1 MTRRLMRMTRP
12 RGGLGVLKLLQ
23 NPTRTT
29 TIDLVVVIL
38 CASVPDTGSDAY
50 DTAPDAYDTAS
61 DTRLMCM
68 THTVRY
74 ASDMYQMCITKMS
87 DDVRCV

>member
-1 MTRRLMRMTRP
+1 MRVCDFARLNCDSVP
-12 RGGLGVLKLLQ
+12 RITHGI
-23 NPTRTT
+23 T

-50 DTAPDAYDTAS
+50 DTASDAYDTAS

-68 THTVRY
+68 THTVR
-74 ASDMYQMCITKMS
+74 CVL
-87 DDVRCV
+87 DVRQIHVRCA